1 MEEGCIYCGAKD
13 DLSKSDVIPDAL
25 TNAKIIN
32 PNVCRIEHNNR
43 FSDLFENEVI
53 SKFALITNELDIK
66 SSKGK
71 TYAAYNANFLIG
83 DTEYSTKM
91 SSETDLFK
99 SNKKMRSVDGKIL
112 LGAMDE
118 IKKIKVA
125 NSTNISEIDVNEIEI
140 EKRVSID
147 LSIYFSSAMFR
158 LVAKIAFEWYCV
170 KNAIKTKKN
179 EFLSVIEFIT
189 TGKGHNIVSFVD
201 NPTIYTTF
209 KNVVNLG
216 SHALLAYLGVDN
228 SVNVIVNLFGIAI
241 YNVRLCDKLVED
253 CNKNVLFQELTLDA
267 KHIYFSD
274 TNIKEFHEKFMNCF
288 ESKSI
293 GIGVQAMI
301 PKDMTD
307 TTLKYKLD
315 YINNYEIFRKD
326 LKLIIEPTEETVS
339 LLLNNIQTILQESPV
354 TIRGLKRFVKEH
366 KKSFEEGLR
375 LNPKGTNK
383 KALFMF
389 YMLFVIGR
397 SDGKIKNLKDL
408 NYVLKSN
415 FSDSTI
421 NLNDEL
427 SIKLNKELFDSEKSV
442 DWIVNGAKA
451 VDEWDYE

>member
-13 DLSKSDVIPDAL
+13 DLSKSDIIPDAL

-32 PNVCRIEHNNR
+32 SNVCRIEHNNR

-71 TYAAYNANFLIG
+71 TYAAYDANFLIG
-83 DTEYSTKM
+83 DTEYSTKI

-112 LGAMDE
+112 LGAIDE
-118 IKKIKVA
+118 IKKIKMA
-125 NSTNISEIDVNEIEI
+125 NSTNISEVDVNKIEI

-158 LVAKIAFEWYCV
+158 LAAKIAFEWYCV
-170 KNAIKTKKN
+170 KNTIKTKQN

-189 TGKGHNIVSFVD
+189 TGIGHNIVSFVG
-201 NPTIYTTF
+201 NPAVYLAF
-209 KNVVNLG
+209 KQMVGLG
-216 SHALLAYLGVDN
+216 SHALLTYVALDN

-241 YNVRLCDKLVED
+241 YNVRLCENTTECCK
-253 CNKNVLFQELTLDA
+253 NNVLFQELTLDA
-267 KHIYFSD
+267 QRVEFVD
-274 TNIKEFHEKFMNCF
+274 TDLVSFQQHLMNSFVNNNNGSRINIM
-288 ESKSI
+288 
-293 GIGVQAMI
+293 V

-307 TTLKYKLD
+307 TTLKYKFD
-315 YINNYEIFRKD
+315 YINNYEIFQKD

-339 LLLNNIQTILQESPV
+339 LLLSNIQTILQESPV

-383 KALFMF
+383 KAIFMF

-397 SDGKIKNLKDL
+397 SDGQIKNLKDL
-408 NYVLKSN
+408 NSVLKSK

-427 SIKLNKELFDSEKSV
+427 NIKLNKELFDSEKSV

-451 VDEWDYE
+451 VAEWDYE